1 MVRERLNAID
11 VAISVANLK
20 KTLGNITLVNIY
32 DITNRLFI
40 LKFSRNENKIYVLI
54 EIGCRIHTTQF
65 LRSVDHLPSNFNAK
79 LRKHLRNR
87 RLRDVTQVSQDRII
101 DFTFS
106 SEEHAMH
113 LIIQLFLPGNIY
125 LTDHQYKVLAV
136 LKPKNTGDN
145 FFKVGT
151 NYVHDMDYN
160 SWFEPVKRPL
170 VEELV
175 SGNKLTDL
183 VRAIYPSVHNG
194 FILSVLKMNGN
205 VEDDVKKVDRV
216 YSLEELDVVYQYVE
230 SVRQCLVGLLT
241 RKDIVPGYIYRNAKG
256 DMDDF
261 GPFEMPNAEYHED
274 YNYALDAF
282 FTKNELVKQEKKTVS
297 KKPTK
302 LTKIKTDQDKRESKL
317 MDEIA
322 GYDKQIRV
330 LEENIDIVDNCLNLT
345 KALIASGASWNDIYE
360 QLQIQRKQNHPLV
373 CYIKEINIPNQ
384 TLIFVNNPRGNQS
397 DEEVE
402 REEVSEEQLVMLDYR
417 LTGYQNLKKFYIN
430 RKKAENKLERTK
442 IGKEYALKKVAKTLN
457 KQPEVKKG
465 DKRTREVKISS
476 LRKRFW
482 FEKFYWFITSQGYL
496 VLAGR
501 DSLQNELLVKKYLTK
516 GDLYFH
522 ADIHGASSVILKTNS
537 QELIKSTESGE
548 ESQVEKAGGKGNE
561 DDFIAKI
568 RVSIEEAANF
578 AVCHSNAWNDKFS
591 VQSWWVYW
599 HQVSKTP
606 PSGEYVPQGSFVIRG
621 KKNYL
626 QPQKL
631 EMGITYLFQVHPFQT
646 LDNQEE
652 PELQTKEE
660 EVENSVNDGMN
671 EENGMNGEDE
681 QLGQGEDVDESYS
694 SDGEDDDLEQENEDY
709 DDDDLNQEEYEE
721 YEDDLDDNDEDVDDM
736 DEALD
741 QEDESVDSLDEDD
754 EEMYEDDEDIST
766 DKEDDEDEELDEHDD
781 GDLDDELSHDEDEED
796 DQDDK
801 AVRMGNVV
809 TIGECEANIV
819 KRTRGRLATAYP
831 LKAQLNKLKDRLEM
845 LNLTKTSEDSSSEEE
860 DDDDDDD
867 ESLDKEGSRTVKI
880 MEPERVSHTEEAIRK
895 IRQRKAT
902 CVSPNLSELRKLI
915 NSAGSNMDSDEEDE
929 VGEEEDDG
937 DDDVY
942 EGGSLDS
949 NPSVQSFG
957 SESKHMNPLGSDNRS
972 GSSSSMG
979 GPNTSGGKTTGFNAS
994 FNTSDAKT
1002 SGPKTGVVKVEL
1014 KPEHELNVKKSSN
1027 RAMRLMS
1034 QKASKVKKK
1043 YAQDDEETQELRRML
1058 TGSKKMK
1065 QKTTVATRTSFQ
1077 VGPVTTERSR
1087 DSRFKGKEKEILTI
1101 NDKELESYMKQ
1112 LSCLSRQLK
1121 EDDDVL
1127 SVIPMCA
1134 PYSAIKHYKNVLK
1147 LVPGNAKK
1155 GTIAT
1160 QSLQHFI
1167 KNDTQNAHYLKL
1179 ITTDQLTLTLIGN
1192 CKFTNAKM

>member
-20 KTLGNITLVNIY
+20 KTLDNITLVNIY

-40 LKFSRNENKIYVLI
+40 LKFSRNENKIYVVI

-145 FFKVGT
+145 FFKVGM
-151 NYVHDMDYN
+151 NYVYDMDYN
-160 SWFEPVKRPL
+160 SWFEPVKRPM

-183 VRAIYPSVHNG
+183 VRAIYPSIHNG
-194 FILSVLKMNGN
+194 FILSVLKMNGTG
-205 VEDDVKKVDRV
+205 EDDVKKLDRV
-216 YSLEELDVVYQYVE
+216 YSMEELDAVYQYVE
-230 SVRQCLVGLLT
+230 SVRQCLVGLLR

-256 DMDDF
+256 NMDDF
-261 GPFEMPNAEYHED
+261 GPFDLPNSEYHED

-317 MDEIA
+317 MDEIL

-384 TLIFVNNPRGNQS
+384 TLIFVNNPGGNLS
-397 DEEVE
+397 DEESE
-402 REEVSEEQLVMLDYR
+402 REELREDELVVLDYR

-442 IGKEYALKKVAKTLN
+442 IGKEYALKKVARSLN
-457 KQPEVKKG
+457 KQPEVKKS
-465 DKRTREVKISS
+465 DRRTREVKISS

-537 QELIKSTESGE
+537 QELIKSTENE
-548 ESQVEKAGGKGNE
+548 EPSRVEKAGGRGNE
-561 DDFIAKI
+561 DEFIANI

-652 PELQTKEE
+652 ADAPPKEE
-660 EVENSVNDGMN
+660 AVEKGVEVER
-671 EENGMNGEDE
+671 NGEDE
-681 QLGQGEDVDESYS
+681 QFERPGEEADEYSS

-709 DDDDLNQEEYEE
+709 DDEDLKEGESEEDEDDSEDDDEDDADEQEEDY
-721 YEDDLDDNDEDVDDM
+721 DDM

-741 QEDESVDSLDEDD
+741 QEDESFDSLDDDD
-754 EEMYEDDEDIST
+754 EPMYEVDEDIST
-766 DKEDDEDEELDEHDD
+766 DKEDDEDEEFSENDNKDAEDGELDLDEDR
-781 GDLDDELSHDEDEED
+781 EDEHED
-796 DQDDK
+796 DK
-801 AVRMGNVV
+801 SVRMGNVV

-819 KRTRGRLATAYP
+819 KRTRGRLATAFP
-831 LKAQLNKLKDRLEM
+831 LKAQLSKLKDRLKM
-845 LNLTKTSEDSSSEEE
+845 LNLTKTSGDGVSEEE
-860 DDDDDDD
+860 ED
-867 ESLDKEGSRTVKI
+867 EESPEDEAGRTVKI

-915 NSAGSNMDSDEEDE
+915 NSANNNMGSDEEDE

-937 DDDVY
+937 DDDVCD
-942 EGGSLDS
+942 GTSLDS
-949 NPSVQSFG
+949 HPSVQSFA
-957 SESKHMNPLGSDNRS
+957 SESKHLNPLGSGCRS
-972 GSSSSMG
+972 DSSSSIG
-979 GPNTSGGKTTGFNAS
+979 GPGHGSLGTNS
-994 FNTSDAKT
+994 FNTSGTK
-1002 SGPKTGVVKVEL
+1002 PGVVKAAL
-1014 KPEHELNVKKSSN
+1014 RPEHELNVKKSSN

-1065 QKTTVATRTSFQ
+1065 EKMTVATKTSFQ
-1077 VGPVTTERSR
+1077 VGPANTDRSK
-1087 DSRFKGKEKEILTI
+1087 DGRFKGKDKEILTI
-1101 NDKELESYMKQ
+1101 NDRELESYMKQ
-1112 LSCLSRQLK
+1112 LSCLSRDLK

-1167 KNDTQNAHYLKL
+1167 KNDTPNAHYLKL

>member
-20 KTLGNITLVNIY
+20 KTLDNITLVNIY

-87 RLRDVTQVSQDRII
+87 RLRDVKQMSQDRII

-113 LIIQLFLPGNIY
+113 LIVQLFLPGNIY
-125 LTDHQYKVLAV
+125 LTDHEYKVLAV

-151 NYVHDMDYN
+151 NYVCDMEYN
-160 SWFEPVKRPL
+160 SWFEPVKRTL

-175 SGNKLTDL
+175 MGNKLTDL
-183 VRAIYPSVHNG
+183 VKTIFPSIHNG

-205 VEDDVKKVDRV
+205 AEEDVKKLDRV
-216 YSLEELDVVYQYVE
+216 YAMDELDVVYEYVE
-230 SVRQCLVGLLT
+230 AVRQCLVGLLT

-256 DMDDF
+256 VMDDF
-261 GPFEMPNAEYHED
+261 GPFELQNAEYHED

-282 FTKNELVKQEKKTVS
+282 FTKNELVKQEKKTES

-302 LTKIKTDQDKRESKL
+302 LTKIKADQDKRESKL
-317 MDEIA
+317 MEEIM

-384 TLIFVNNPRGNQS
+384 TLVFVSNPEGNERD
-397 DEEVE
+397 DEPE
-402 REEVSEEQLVMLDYR
+402 RKELVEEQVVVLDYR

-442 IGKEYALKKVAKTLN
+442 IGKEYALKKVAKSLS

-465 DKRTREVKISS
+465 DRRTREVKISS

-537 QELIKSTESGE
+537 QELIKSSESAE
-548 ESQVEKAGGKGNE
+548 VSEVEKAGGRGNE
-561 DDFIAKI
+561 EEFIAKI

-606 PSGEYVPQGSFVIRG
+606 PTGEYVPQGSFVIRG

-652 PELQTKEE
+652 AELAAKEE
-660 EVENSVNDGMN
+660 AGNHGVNDERN
-671 EENGMNGEDE
+671 EQEDEEDE
-681 QLGQGEDVDESYS
+681 QVGQGGEEVGEYS
-694 SDGEDDDLEQENEDY
+694 STDDVEEDEEDYMEQENEDY
-709 DDDDLNQEEYEE
+709 DDDEINQREYDEEENYMEDNYEGE
-721 YEDDLDDNDEDVDDM
+721 EEDEEDM
-736 DEALD
+736 DGALD
-741 QEDESVDSLDEDD
+741 QEGESVDSVDE
-754 EEMYEDDEDIST
+754 
-766 DKEDDEDEELDEHDD
+766 
-781 GDLDDELSHDEDEED
+781 EDEED
-796 DQDDK
+796 TYEVDEDINDNIDHEDK
-801 AVRMGNVV
+801 SVRMGNVV

-845 LNLTKTSEDSSSEEE
+845 LNLTKSSGDDEEE
-860 DDDDDDD
+860 EEEEEEESSD
-867 ESLDKEGSRTVKI
+867 EEAGRTVKI

-915 NSAGSNMDSDEEDE
+915 NSENNKMDSDEEEE
-929 VGEEEDDG
+929 VGEEDEEDD
-937 DDDVY
+937 D
-942 EGGSLDS
+942 
-949 NPSVQSFG
+949 
-957 SESKHMNPLGSDNRS
+957 
-972 GSSSSMG
+972 GSSASMG
-979 GPNTSGGKTTGFNAS
+979 GPKGA
-994 FNTSDAKT
+994 A
-1002 SGPKTGVVKVEL
+1002 VKVAL
-1014 KPEHELNVKKSSN
+1014 KAEHELNVKKSSN

-1065 QKTTVATRTSFQ
+1065 QRTGAATKTSFQ
-1077 VGPVTTERSR
+1077 VGPVTTDRAKESR
-1087 DSRFKGKEKEILTI
+1087 LKGRDKEIPTI
-1101 NDKELESYMKQ
+1101 SDRELETYMKQ
-1112 LSCLSRQLK
+1112 LSCLSRELK

-1134 PYSAIKHYKNVLK
+1134 PYSAIKHYRHVLK

-1160 QSLQHFI
+1160 QSLQHFV
-1167 KNDTQNAHYLKL
+1167 KNDAQNAHYLKL